1 MYEPNSAEQRLLEA
15 ACLEYDIDPALVHA
29 LVAVEQ
35 ENERRIRR
43 RGIYQLLR
51 SVIEEHLGEISYDSE

>member
-1 MYEPNSAEQRLLEA
+1 VPSSVEQRLLEA
-15 ACLEYDIDPALVHA
+15 ACLEYGIDPSLVHA
-29 LVAVEQ
+29 LIAVEE

-51 SVIEEHLGEISYDSE
+51 SVIEEHLGDIGYDPE

>member
-15 ACLEYDIDPALVHA
+15 ACLEYGVDPAVVHA
-29 LVAVEQ
+29 LVAVEE

-51 SVIEEHLGEISYDSE
+51 SVIEEHLGEITYDSE